1 MPRRIAEG
9 KRARILNAGE
19 RSITQCL
26 QGRSNNLGA
35 APGEL
40 LTQFIE
46 GAVCREAEFRAEQN
60 AAIARAKVALHSAA
74 KGVGLLSAEDFLAG
88 MTQRAHTAQQRIRE
102 ATAAKSKRT
111 AG

>member
-1 MPRRIAEG
+1 M
-9 KRARILNAGE
+9 
-19 RSITQCL
+19 
-26 QGRSNNLGA
+26 
-35 APGEL
+35 
-40 LTQFIE
+40 
-46 GAVCREAEFRAEQN
+46 
-60 AAIARAKVALHSAA
+60 ARAKVALHSAA